1 MTVHEQSPQRKA
13 ANPEKKERS
22 NAPGNPMKTLF
33 ISLGGSTD
41 AAYESLCREYW
52 KRMPG
57 SQVLDLKPEPL
68 PSDPKPAEISRA
80 LDKEAERILAAI
92 PRQYFL
98 VALCVEGKPLS
109 SEQFA
114 DALARAEQNGHP
126 GAAFVVGSSYGLS
139 DRVKSAAHLKL
150 SLSALTLPHKLARL
164 VLAEAVYRAFEI
176 GKGSRYHK

>member
-1 MTVHEQSPQRKA
+1 
-13 ANPEKKERS
+13 
-22 NAPGNPMKTLF
+22 MKTLF
-33 ISLGGSTD
+33 LSLGGSTD

-52 KRMPG
+52 KRLP
-57 SQVLDLKPEPL
+57 SAQITDLKPEAL
-68 PSDPKPAEISRA
+68 PSDPKPAEIARA
-80 LDKEAERILAAI
+80 LDREAERILAAV
-92 PRQYFL
+92 PKQYYL
-98 VALCVEGKPLS
+98 VALCVEGKSLS

-176 GKGSRYHK
+176 QKGSRYHK

>member
-1 MTVHEQSPQRKA
+1 
-13 ANPEKKERS
+13 
-22 NAPGNPMKTLF
+22 MKTLF

-41 AAYESLCREYW
+41 AAYEALCREYW

-68 PSDPKPAEISRA
+68 PSDPKAGEISRA
-80 LDKEAERILAAI
+80 LEKEADRILAAI
-92 PRQYFL
+92 PKQYFL

-126 GAAFVVGSSYGLS
+126 GAAFVVGMTMPSGIEPLPEPLKMAASAFHANSCATLVSSVLS
-139 DRVKSAAHLKL
+139 MAGSSISSSSVTGQMAV
-150 SLSALTLPHKLARL
+150 SLSSWVVRSSNVGLLDL
-164 VLAEAVYRAFEI
+164 YC
-176 GKGSRYHK
+176 

>member
-1 MTVHEQSPQRKA
+1 
-13 ANPEKKERS
+13 
-22 NAPGNPMKTLF
+22 MKTLF

-41 AAYESLCREYW
+41 AAYEALCREYW

-68 PSDPKPAEISRA
+68 PSDPKAGEISRA
-80 LDKEAERILAAI
+80 LEKEADRILAAI
-92 PRQYFL
+92 PKQYFL

-139 DRVKSAAHLKL
+139 DRVKSAPE
-150 SLSALTLPHKLARL
+150 ALPLRADPAAQARPTGACRGRVPRVRDPERLAVPQITGQSRH
-164 VLAEAVYRAFEI
+164 
-176 GKGSRYHK
+176 GKIPSGEPPV

>member
-1 MTVHEQSPQRKA
+1 
-13 ANPEKKERS
+13 
-22 NAPGNPMKTLF
+22 MKTLF

-41 AAYESLCREYW
+41 AAYEALCREYW

-68 PSDPKPAEISRA
+68 PSDPKAGEISRA
-80 LDKEAERILAAI
+80 LEKEADRILAAI
-92 PRQYFL
+92 PKQYFL

-126 GAAFVVGSSYGLS
+126 GAAFVVGRKKK
-139 DRVKSAAHLKL
+139 D
-150 SLSALTLPHKLARL
+150 
-164 VLAEAVYRAFEI
+164 
-176 GKGSRYHK
+176 